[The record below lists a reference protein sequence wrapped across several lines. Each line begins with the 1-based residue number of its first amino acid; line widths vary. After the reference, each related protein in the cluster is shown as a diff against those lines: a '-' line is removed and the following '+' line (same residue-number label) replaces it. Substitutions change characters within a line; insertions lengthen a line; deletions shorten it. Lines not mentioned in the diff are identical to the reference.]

1 MIKTVYF
8 FSFGLFFM
16 LQTSVLIAAVGSEE
30 KKQLDLYFAKLK
42 TDVNLGN
49 TLQTMSYLT
58 ELRALAISQNAKEV
72 EIESYFIEA
81 MIKRRYGAYADG
93 VKLNH
98 YALELAKSVGNEE
111 YIAWAYY
118 HLAHLELELER
129 YTLALDYIQHP
140 INFYVNKNAE
150 RAALMYLWQSKIY
163 LTMGSYY
170 QALKANKDALQI
182 ISPSMDIHLDLAVNL
197 AQIEL
202 KLGNTKDAKTAL
214 GLVNVE
220 KLNGS
225 KARLKLQYY
234 LASANSHLQTGEFN
248 QAIEIALIQLEKPTS
263 LRFLD
268 EQAQLQY
275 LIAVGYSQ
283 LGEHKLA
290 YKYLKRYSLSNDALS
305 LQRRNNKVLQLESHY
320 KFDLQNQKL
329 ELLGKDNTLK
339 EQRLAQ
345 QEQAFTNHRLQQQRW
360 VLGAIL
366 LLSIV
371 GFVYWRWQNQRY
383 LVVLKQRVN
392 ERTQELA
399 KSNERLK
406 AMSFTDSLTDLHN
419 RHYFFSVIDELLID
433 FNSPPINTERQRL
446 VFALIDIDKFKN
458 INDTFGHNVGDQV
471 LEQFSNILRQ
481 QIRSE
486 DLLIRWGGEEFLLVI
501 KNVSYCEAEQIAE
514 TLRSVVASH
523 IFKLNNDESLNVT
536 CSIGFA
542 CYPLLATEPD
552 LYNWEQIIELADGGL
567 YLAKENQRDAWVGIK
582 AGNSILH
589 HQSKDVVKNYRAHL
603 AQQTLH
609 ASTNIE
615 RTLNY

>member
-1 MIKTVYF
+1 MIKTVYI

-16 LQTSVLIAAVGSEE
+16 LQSSVLIAAAGSDE
-30 KKQLDLYFAKLK
+30 KKQLALYFAKLK
-42 TDVNLGN
+42 ADVNLGHS
-49 TLQTMSYLT
+49 LQTMGYLT
-58 ELRALAISQNAKEV
+58 ELRALAISQNAKEI

-81 MIKRRYGAYADG
+81 MLKRRYGAYADG

-111 YIAWAYY
+111 YIAMAYY

-129 YTLALDYIQHP
+129 YTLALEYIQYP
-140 INFYVNKNAE
+140 IDSFINKNAE
-150 RAALMYLWQSKIY
+150 RAALMFLWQSKIY

-182 ISPSMDIHLDLAVNL
+182 ITPSMDIHLDLAVNL
-197 AQIEL
+197 AEIEL
-202 KLGNTKDAKTAL
+202 KLGNTKAAKAAL
-214 GLVNVE
+214 GLVNL
-220 KLNGS
+220 KNLDGS
-225 KARLKLQYY
+225 KERLKLQYY
-234 LASANSHLQTGEFN
+234 LALANSHLQTGELK
-248 QAIEIALIQLEKPTS
+248 QAIEIAQIQLKNPTS

-275 LIAVGYSQ
+275 LIAVGYRQ

-290 YKYLKRYSLSNDALS
+290 YKYLKRYSLSYDALS

-345 QEQAFTNHRLQQQRW
+345 QQQAFANHRLQQQRW
-360 VLGAIL
+360 VLGTVL
-366 LLSIV
+366 FLSIV

-383 LVVLKQRVN
+383 LVVLKQRVI

-406 AMSFTDSLTDLHN
+406 AMSFTDSLTELHN
-419 RHYFFSVIDELLID
+419 RHYFFSVINDLLID
-433 FNSPPINTERQRL
+433 FNSSPVNTEHQGL
-446 VFALIDIDKFKN
+446 IFALIDIDKFKN

-501 KNVSYCEAEQIAE
+501 KDASYSEAEQIIE
-514 TLRSVVASH
+514 TLRFEIASH
-523 IFKLNNDESLNVT
+523 VFTLNNDESLKVT
-536 CSIGFA
+536 CSTGFA
-542 CYPLLATEPD
+542 SYPLLATHPH
-552 LYNWEQIIELADGGL
+552 LYSWEQIIELADGGL

-589 HQSKDVVKNYRAHL
+589 QQSKDVVKNYRVHL
-603 AQQTLH
+603 VQHTLH